1 MEKNLDNILYDVF
14 GDDIKYTDRQFF
26 IYFLKACGAYDEYI
40 KNVDIHM
47 LKNTKEELYG
57 KSSQVTFYNIFSS
70 SFTWIER
77 KDGYAY
83 WKIISTL
90 HKIIFSIKYQK
101 NIIKPNDGLIWYFGF
116 HGYSLHYNM
125 VTINHLLSIYQI
137 KDKKLNLFISKF
149 NEYCKENN
157 L

>member
-1 MEKNLDNILYDVF
+1 MENNLDNILYDVF
-14 GDDIKYTDRQFF
+14 GDDITDTERQSF
-26 IYFLKACGAYDEYI
+26 IYFLKGCGAYDKYME
-40 KNVDIHM
+40 NLDIVE
-47 LKNTKEELYG
+47 LKKLKEGLYG
-57 KSSQVTFYNIFSS
+57 KNSQITFYNIIPS
-70 SFTWIER
+70 SFTWQNT

-90 HKIIFSIKYQK
+90 HKIIFTIKYQK

-137 KDKKLNLFISKF
+137 KDKKINLFISKF